1 MKECPAIIAALPR
14 ELKLLVKGW
23 TRRELPGR
31 VVVYTN
37 GHAVAA
43 CAGMGEARAALA
55 AGAAMLA
62 QREAGRPVTALI
74 SAGLAGACDPT
85 LRAGEIVRA
94 GVVID
99 SRTGE
104 RFANSQFRQVLVTAP
119 AIASVSEKRRLFEA
133 YQASAVDMEAAGV
146 ARIASAHG
154 LYFQATKA
162 ISDESGYELDGMS
175 GFSTSDGQFRETAFA
190 VHAALRPALWGKVA
204 ELAKNSGR
212 AVEALTEEMEA
223 ALRWY
228 GSRE

>member
-31 VVVYTN
+31 VVVYTS

-104 RFANSQFRQVLVTAP
+104 RFDNSQFRQVLVTAP

-146 ARIASAHG
+146 ARMASAHG

-162 ISDESGYELDGMS
+162 ISDESGYELEGLA

-190 VHAALRPALWGKVA
+190 VHVALRPALWGKVA